1 MVQFNHAQREITLK
15 VVYYGPA
22 LSGKTTNLQM
32 IHQFLDP
39 GSRGRLMS
47 LDTADDRT
55 LFFDLLPVFFKSKT
69 GFKIKIKLYT
79 VPGQIMH
86 TSTRRIVLSGA
97 DGICFIA
104 DSQRSEA
111 KANNEAWRSMME
123 NLRQNGLSPD
133 QIPIAIQFNK
143 RDMPNVRTDAEIEE
157 IKSKSKEPVFP
168 AVAIRGEGVLETL
181 FALLKLTYRNLHAR
195 YDFEGKFGI
204 SEAEFLR
211 GIFKRMNVDGAGLK
225 SNPTEQTGPH
235 KLGQLVGEGQSPF
248 SGESTRATVPGVPN
262 TAEET
267 VRNVLRTHQTSSAL
281 PTEDDPLGKKGDG

>member
-39 GSRGRLMS
+39 QSRGRLMS

-69 GFKIKIKLYT
+69 GFKVKIKLYT

-97 DGICFIA
+97 DGVCFIA
-104 DSQRSEA
+104 DSQKSEA
-111 KANNEAWRSMME
+111 KANNDAWRSMME
-123 NLRQNGLSPD
+123 NLRQNGLNPEA
-133 QIPIAIQFNK
+133 IPIAIQFNK
-143 RDMPNVRTDAEIEE
+143 RDLPNVRTDAEIEE
-157 IKSKSKEPVFP
+157 IKSKSKEPVFTAI
-168 AVAIRGEGVLETL
+168 AVRGEGVLETL
-181 FALLKLTYRNLHAR
+181 FALLRLTYRSLNDKH
-195 YDFEGKFGI
+195 DFEGKFGI

-211 GIFKRMNVDGAGLK
+211 AIFKRVDPNAAPAGAG
-225 SNPTEQTGPH
+225 STPHPTAAVKPE
-235 KLGQLVGEGQSPF
+235 GEAS
-248 SGESTRATVPGVPN
+248 
-262 TAEET
+262 
-267 VRNVLRTHQTSSAL
+267 
-281 PTEDDPLGKKGDG
+281 